1 MYTQKKGK
9 INMKVYVIRHG
20 MTDWNTKKLLQGR
33 SDIPLNETGRK
44 EALLVKSKINISNID
59 LVYSSPLKRAYETAK
74 IIVGSK
80 EIKKSDLLLER
91 SFGLL
96 EGSKIDLDALSKYW
110 DYFANASDNDVEP
123 LKDVIKRAHEFK
135 KILLKSKEKS
145 VLVVTHGAF
154 MKCLD
159 QVLKDS
165 SDYDFSLLRPKNT
178 EIYEYEI

>member
-80 EIKKSDLLLER
+80 EIKKVIYFWKE
-91 SFGLL
+91 
-96 EGSKIDLDALSKYW
+96 AL
-110 DYFANASDNDVEP
+110 
-123 LKDVIKRAHEFK
+123 
-135 KILLKSKEKS
+135 
-145 VLVVTHGAF
+145 AF
-154 MKCLD
+154 WRE
-159 QVLKDS
+159 V
-165 SDYDFSLLRPKNT
+165 R
-178 EIYEYEI
+178 